1 MTQKMY
7 LYILK
12 AGIYLSLISVF
23 LVSKSLLFPYISTK
37 QIYFNILIEVLM
49 VFWLAFIVKFREYR
63 PKKSY
68 ITYGLSAY
76 FLVVLISCF
85 AGVDFG
91 LSFWGDVERM
101 LGFFHIFH
109 FFLFYL
115 ILITIMREWRDWKKL
130 FVVSIIFANLVSLN
144 GIGGNPF
151 STIGNTAYVCG
162 YLIFNIYFV
171 LILFFKEKDKSL
183 RWLYI
188 AALPLQLVAFK
199 NADSSGAFVG
209 LGFSVLV
216 FFFLYGVLCENKKLR
231 KYTLSAGAVA
241 LILVILLF
249 TNKNSDFVKND
260 SLLNRVNEISFQKNT
275 FQTRLI
281 SWKAAGKDF
290 KNHPLLGTG
299 HGNYAITFDKYFD
312 SKFYTF
318 TSSETYFDR
327 AHNNLIDIVSTT
339 GMLGL
344 LTYLSIFVAAAYY
357 LIRGFYEKRIKLMD
371 FTLVSCLVIAYFVQN
386 LAVFDSLVTYMGIMM
401 TLAFIYF
408 LYGENGGIGESI
420 SQTAG
425 KAKRQIF
432 GDEQGERNELLILIF
447 ASIISLTII
456 YQCNVL
462 PLQVLVGTIKG
473 HIAFQQGETEKSYE
487 IFKQA
492 LLANTGLNRDA
503 NTIFIRLFSEDID
516 KLKSL
521 DKNKA
526 QEIIDYGVKLA
537 EENVAHNQG
546 DSMSQIMLSQILD
559 AAARFNSE
567 NNGKFVEYSDRSL
580 KAVDSSITASPGRA
594 TNYFFKAQILANRG
608 DYDGSIAVL
617 RYAVSLND
625 KYSTSQCYLAKF
637 LLFFQKPEAE
647 IYQNMDLCIDLDGLN
662 DLTADVI
669 RRIVNHYLSAGDF
682 VRVEKIVLSLTEKE
696 VGNIENWVN
705 LIKLYGQMGEKE
717 KARAAADKAIEIDY
731 SVKEYAD
738 EYVNS
743 IK

>member
-1 MTQKMY
+1 MSQKVY

-12 AGIYLSLISVF
+12 TGIYLSLISVF

-37 QIYFNILIEVLM
+37 QIYFNILIEILM
-49 VFWLAFIVKFREYR
+49 VFWLALIVKFREYR
-63 PKKSY
+63 PKASY
-68 ITYGLSAY
+68 ITYGLGAY

-85 AGVDFG
+85 TGVDFG

-115 ILITIMREWRDWKKL
+115 ILITIMKEWRDWKKL
-130 FVVSIIFANLVSLN
+130 FIVSVIFANLVSLN

-151 STIGNTAYVCG
+151 STIGNTAYVSG
-162 YLIFNIYFV
+162 YLIFNIYFA
-171 LILFFKEKDKSL
+171 LILFFKEKDKSF

-216 FFFLYGVLCENKKLR
+216 LFFLYGILCENKKLR
-231 KYTLSAGAVA
+231 KYTLSAGAIA

-249 TNKNSDFVKND
+249 ANKNTEFVKNN
-260 SLLNRVNEISFQKNT
+260 SLLTKVNEISLQKNT

-299 HGNYAITFDKYFD
+299 HGNYAIIFDKYFD
-312 SKFYTF
+312 SKFYSY

-327 AHNNLIDIVSTT
+327 AHNNLIDIASTT
-339 GMLGL
+339 GSLGL

-357 LIRGFYEKRIKLMD
+357 LIRGFYQKRIKLID

-386 LAVFDSLVTYMGIMM
+386 LAVFDSLVTYVGIMM
-401 TLAFIYF
+401 TLAFIYW
-408 LYGENGGIGESI
+408 LYGENGGIGTNI

-432 GDEQGERNELLILIF
+432 GDEQGERNELLVLVF
-447 ASIISLTII
+447 AGIISLTII

-462 PLQVLVGTIKG
+462 PLQVLVGTING
-473 HIAFQQGETEKSYE
+473 HIAFQQGEVAKSFE
-487 IFKQA
+487 IFKNA
-492 LLANTGLNRDA
+492 LSIKTGLNRDA
-503 NTIFIRLFSEDID
+503 NTIFVRLFSEDID
-516 KLKSL
+516 QLNKL
-521 DKNKA
+521 NRNQV
-526 QEIIDYGVKLA
+526 QEILDLGIKKA
-537 EENVAHNQG
+537 EENVALNPG
-546 DSMSQIMLSQILD
+546 DSMSQIMLSQMLD
-559 AAARFNSE
+559 SAARYNTDTYA
-567 NNGKFVEYSDRSL
+567 KFIEYSDRSL
-580 KAVDSSITASPGRA
+580 VAVDNSIAASPGRA

-608 DYDGSIAVL
+608 DREGALKVL
-617 RYAVSLND
+617 EHAVSLND

-637 LLFFQKPEAE
+637 MLFFEKPEAD
-647 IYQNMDLCIDLDGLN
+647 IYRNMDLCIDLEGQV
-662 DLTADVI
+662 DLTADI
-669 RRIVNHYLSAGDF
+669 LRRIANHYIEAGDF
-682 VRVEKIVLSLTEKE
+682 VRVEKIILELTKKE
-696 VGNIENWVN
+696 PGKIENWVN

-717 KARAAADKAIEIDY
+717 KARAAADKAIELDY
-731 SVKEYAD
+731 SVKEYA
-738 EYVNS
+738 EQYVNS
-743 IK
+743 ID